1 MEKNEIVEIKK
12 NNMESDEIV
21 IESPVKGKI
30 IKLEEIKDND
40 IASGILGQGIGVIP
54 ESGIVTAPFDGA
66 VLSLFPTRH
75 AIGIGEDDGIQIL
88 VHIGINTSALEGKY
102 FVSPVRQGDRIK
114 KNQPILTFDL
124 EAIKN
129 EGYDITTA
137 VIVTNHEKFENIKF
151 IMT

>member
-12 NNMESDEIV
+12 NNMESDEII
-21 IESPVKGKI
+21 IESPIKGNI

-40 IASGILGQGIGVIP
+40 ISSGILGQGIGIIP
-54 ESGIVTAPFDGA
+54 QIGIVKAPFDGV
-66 VLSLFPTRH
+66 VLSLFPTHH
-75 AIGIGEDDGIQIL
+75 AIGIGEENGIQLLIH
-88 VHIGINTSALEGKY
+88 VGVNTSTLNGKH
-102 FVSPVRQGDRIK
+102 FIAPVQQGDKIK
-114 KNQPILTFDL
+114 KNQTILLFDL
-124 EAIKN
+124 DTIKS